1 MKVLREFKERRLIA
15 MLEAKDGYC
24 THCEKITYFIPVEE
38 GYECQSCK
46 AINTMQGLKDITE
59 DPALKADTVVDL
71 YQPDDIE

>member
-1 MKVLREFKERRLIA
+1 MIA

-38 GYECQSCK
+38 GYECQGCK

-59 DPALKADTVVDL
+59 DPTLKADTVVDL